1 MGYVRMNYMT
11 FVSKEAAD
19 DIESNYAETAPD
31 NFPDATILV
40 FARTGEC
47 TATLTS
53 VYPDKDGFER
63 SAAERKSKMASNA
76 GKIEKVVLEEGDA
89 ALAFTRQR

>member
-19 DIESNYAETAPD
+19 KVEDNYSETAPD
-31 NFPDATILV
+31 TFPDATILV
-40 FARTGEC
+40 FARTGDT

-53 VYPDKDGFER
+53 VYPDKEGFER
-63 SAAERKSKMASNA
+63 SANARKTRLASHAE
-76 GKIEKVVLEEGDA
+76 KIEKVVLEEGNA
-89 ALAFTRQR
+89 ALAFTR